1 MSDAQALPLPGDRRA
16 RWARAAERLAGW
28 ALPGFALFAVASIAL
43 QNLVFLALAGWL
55 LAMAWRRRWD
65 LPATPLN
72 WPLFLLGAALL
83 LSSLAAGYLNGS
95 LFGLRKVGLMAVF
108 FLTVALARE
117 PLFARRYL
125 DLFLLGATVC
135 AVWSL
140 FAHALGWDGGRAR
153 SFSGDYMAAGG
164 MYMLALVLATARA
177 LHAGG
182 RARWT
187 WWGGA
192 VLLGLALIFT
202 YTRSSW
208 LGAAAGLVLVAG
220 LKDWRLPAVGAAA
233 VVLFL
238 LAFPH
243 SPISERA
250 FTVTSK
256 YTSSNVERRYMWDS
270 GLRMFRDR
278 PWLGYGVDNLG
289 RDYGR
294 YVNPKAEEQS
304 PPHVHNTPLQ
314 LALNGGVIA
323 VGAYLWWLIAF
334 LALGLAA
341 WRRQRAA
348 EPERAGAALGLTG
361 AMLAFAVN
369 GLFEFNF
376 GTSQVIT
383 IVYFLTGLLPAFAGA
398 GPDWRLPRRSRVLFL
413 RPRFSGD
420 VVLASAVPR
429 LLKQAYP
436 GARAELLTEPAAA
449 AAALGEPAW
458 DEVLT
463 LPRRGAADWV
473 SVVRGLRRREYD
485 AVCDLFGNPRTAQL
499 AAVSG
504 ARVRIGPRARG
515 WDLLHHVR
523 TEPQRP
529 GPRPAWEAYFD
540 ALRALGVKTGAVR
553 PRWVVTPKDEVWARR
568 FLTERRV
575 RPGQAL
581 GIFPGATHPA
591 KRWPLDRFLEIAR
604 RSGRE
609 LALRPVFVF
618 GPAEAELRSEF
629 DRTAGKY
636 FLQVHD
642 LTPGQLAALWAQCA
656 VVVSNDAFPLHLG
669 PAVGTPTLGLFGPGE
684 PNVWFPYPSSA
695 GHRVLHVAPDCWPCH
710 RDVCHENI
718 CWREL
723 RPEMVLEALRG
734 MVGKRKPKAV
744 RAISDK
750 RKTGRGTVR

>member
-1 MSDAQALPLPGDRRA
+1 MSDARAVPLPEDRRA
-16 RWARAAERLAGW
+16 RLARAAERLAGW

-55 LAMAWRRRWD
+55 LAMAWRRRGD

-72 WPLFLLGAALL
+72 WPLFILGAALL
-83 LSSLAAGYLNGS
+83 ISSLAAGHLNGS

-108 FLTVALARE
+108 FLTASLAGE

-125 DLFLLGATVC
+125 DLYVLGATAC
-135 AVWSL
+135 AAWSL
-140 FAHALGWDGGRAR
+140 LAHALGWDGGRAR

-164 MYMLALVLATARA
+164 MYMLALVLAAARA
-177 LHAGG
+177 LHVGG

-220 LKDWRLPAVGAAA
+220 LKDWRLPAAGAALVA
-233 VVLFL
+233 LFL

-243 SPISERA
+243 SPIAERA

-289 RDYGR
+289 RAYDR
-294 YVNPKAEEQS
+294 YVHPEAEEQN
-304 PPHVHNTPLQ
+304 PPHVHNTLLQ
-314 LALNGGVIA
+314 LALNGGVA
-323 VGAYLWWLIAF
+323 AAGAYLWWLIAAF
-334 LALGLAA
+334 VLGLSA
-341 WRRQRAA
+341 WRRQRKAA
-348 EPERAGAALGLTG
+348 PDRAGAALGMAG
-361 AMLAFAVN
+361 AVLAFAVN

-383 IVYFLTGLLPAFAGA
+383 IFYFLTGLLPAFASS
-398 GPDWRLPRRSRVLFL
+398 GPDWRLAKRPRVLFL
-413 RPRFSGD
+413 RPRFRGD

-429 LLKQAYP
+429 LLKQAFP
-436 GARAELLTEPAAA
+436 GAQAELLTEPDSAPAAQ
-449 AAALGEPAW
+449 GEPEW
-458 DEVLT
+458 NEVLT
-463 LPRRGAADWV
+463 LPRRDPAVWLR
-473 SVVRGLRRREYD
+473 VVRDLRRREYD

-499 AAVSG
+499 AAVCG
-504 ARVRIGPRARG
+504 ARVLIGPRARG
-515 WDLLHHVR
+515 WDLLYHLR
-523 TEPQRP
+523 TEPQRR

-540 ALRALGVKTGAVR
+540 ALRALGVKPGAAR
-553 PRWVVTPKDEVWARR
+553 PRWVVSPKDEAWARR
-568 FLTERRV
+568 YLMERRV
-575 RPGQAL
+575 RPRRAL

-591 KRWPLDRFLEIAR
+591 KRWPLDRFLEVAR

-618 GPAEAELRSEF
+618 GPAEADLRREF

-642 LTPGQLAALWAQCA
+642 LAPGQLAALWAQCA
-656 VVVSNDAFPLHLG
+656 VVVSNDAFPLHLA
-669 PAVGTPTLGLFGPGE
+669 PAVGTPTLGLFGPGD
-684 PNVWFPYPSSA
+684 PRVWFPYPPSA

-710 RDVCHENI
+710 RDVCYDNI

-734 MVGKRKPKAV
+734 LVKRKPA
-744 RAISDK
+744 RPSG
-750 RKTGRGTVR
+750 RRGT